1 GPRRAGSAEP
11 PLAASTGRCGA
22 AQQGTLGAGPLLFR
36 VWSSTMKTRSASWD
50 DLRFLL
56 AVHREKSFFAAGK
69 SLGVAASTVARR
81 LEAVERSLGRVLVH
95 RSNDG
100 THVDPEAL
108 RLVALAEEL
117 ELGLASLLR
126 DGRDAEVSGTVRVSL
141 SEGFLRPLVPLFARL
156 QAKHPALCLE
166 VISESRIADLAR
178 GEADI
183 GIRIVRS
190 ASAPIVSK
198 LLGRASTG
206 LFASRE
212 YVERRLPNARLSREV
227 AGNHDWVGLD
237 ASLERLPQER
247 WMRAFGASR
256 FTFRSNS
263 ILAIEQAIVSG
274 MGIGVLGVVQATSL
288 IGLVRLNLETM
299 PPPVEVFLAFRRD
312 ARKTSRVRVVA
323 REIEADARRLLR

>member
-1 GPRRAGSAEP
+1 MEP
-11 PLAASTGRCGA
+11 GR
-22 AQQGTLGAGPLLFR
+22 
-36 VWSSTMKTRSASWD
+36 ASWD

-56 AVHREKSFFAAGK
+56 AVHRERSFFAAGK

-81 LEAVERSLGRVLVH
+81 VEAVEKSLGRVLVH

-100 THVDPEAL
+100 TQLDVDAL

-126 DGRDAEVSGTVRVSL
+126 DGREAEVSGTVRVSL
-141 SEGFLRPLVPLFARL
+141 SEGFVRPLVPLLARL
-156 QAKHPALCLE
+156 HAKHPALRVE
-166 VISESRIADLAR
+166 VISEARIADLAR

-198 LLGRASTG
+198 LLGRATTG
-206 LFASRE
+206 LFASRD
-212 YVERRLPNARLSREV
+212 YVERRLPSARLSRDV
-227 AGNHDWVGLD
+227 AGTHDWVGLD
-237 ASLERLPQER
+237 ASLERLPQEQ
-247 WMRAFGASR
+247 WTRAYGASR

-263 ILAIEQAIVSG
+263 IIAIEQAVASG
-274 MGIGVLGVVQATSL
+274 MGIGLLGVVQASSL
-288 IGLVRLNLETM
+288 TGLVKLDLETS

-312 ARKTSRVRVVA
+312 VRKAARIRVVA
-323 REIEADARRLLR
+323 RAIEADGRRLIR

>member
-1 GPRRAGSAEP
+1 
-11 PLAASTGRCGA
+11 
-22 AQQGTLGAGPLLFR
+22 
-36 VWSSTMKTRSASWD
+36 MKTRPPSWD

-56 AVHREKSFFAAGK
+56 AVHRDRSFFAAGK

-81 LEAVERSLGRVLVH
+81 VDAIERSLGRVLVH

-100 THVDPEAL
+100 TQIDSDAL

-117 ELGLASLLR
+117 ELGLGSLM
-126 DGRDAEVSGTVRVSL
+126 RDARETEVAGTVRVSL
-141 SEGFLRPLVPLFARL
+141 SEGFVRPLVPLLARL
-156 QAKHPALCLE
+156 QAKHPALRVE
-166 VISESRIADLAR
+166 VISEARMADIAR

-206 LFASRE
+206 VFASRE
-212 YVERRLPNARLSREV
+212 YVERRLPSARLTRDV
-227 AGNHDWVGLD
+227 AGTHDWVALD
-237 ASLERLPQER
+237 ASLDRLPQQQ
-247 WMRAFGASR
+247 WLHAYGASR

-263 ILAIEQAIVSG
+263 IIAIEQAVLSG
-274 MGIGVLGVVQATSL
+274 MGIGVLGIVQASSL
-288 IGLVRLNLETM
+288 TGLVKLDTETM

-323 REIEADARRLLR
+323 REIEGDARRLIR